1 MKRLMIPLL
10 AMLACAP
17 LFAGETERQEATKF
31 LESQTALSDSAKGE
45 TTLKLRMLGVTVGQ
59 ITLKTEHGE
68 HEGKPCYV
76 ATMNG
81 EVKLGAIATKMQG
94 KAMVGADLALL
105 YEENQEHEGEE
116 LTKHSLY
123 KNVAGTLQVKL
134 FDKNAKKEEDKNREF
149 EIKPEKR
156 MLLGMSQMIAQILLP
171 KQAGKKFE
179 FIDWDDDVNK
189 TFAMTLE
196 VAAQEEL
203 YGKKAWKLLQH
214 GFDYSKDDEGVVNE
228 DATIE
233 TLWLSG
239 VNALRIETAKGLIL
253 DSGPDPT
260 RTAITNE
267 ALEKQDKECHA
278 VVLFF
283 LAVQAK
289 SEDMVKKAVNIDR
302 FIDYVIE
309 NDESLKALGPDEK
322 AAVKEM
328 IRPKMPEEFL
338 KGAGSEEKSEVEKQR
353 DAAVLELLKHEENFR
368 VTKVDGHDAV
378 VFTDEAQKMFGRM
391 AFYVE
396 KNTDGQWQIT
406 WVGQQPEEKK
416 DPEKTPDKEDEE
428 GF

>member
-10 AMLACAP
+10 ALLACAP
-17 LFAGETERQEATKF
+17 LFAGEAERQEATKF
-31 LESQTALSDSAKGE
+31 MESQTALSESAKGE

-59 ITLKTEHGE
+59 VTFKVEHGE
-68 HEGKPCYV
+68 HEGKPCYAV
-76 ATMNG
+76 TMNG
-81 EVKLGAIATKMQG
+81 QIKLGEIVTKLQG
-94 KAMVGADLALL
+94 KAMVGPDLALL
-105 YEENQEHEGEE
+105 MEENHEYEGEE
-116 LTKHSLY
+116 LTKHSVY
-123 KNVAGTLQVKL
+123 KNAEGNLQVKL

-149 EIKPEKR
+149 EIKAETR
-156 MLLGMSQMIAQILLP
+156 LLVGTSQMIAQILLP

-179 FIDWDDDVNK
+179 FLDWDDDVNK

-196 VAAQEEL
+196 VAAEEEL
-203 YGKKAWKLLQH
+203 YGKKAWKLLEH
-214 GFDYSKDDEGVVNE
+214 GIDYSKDDEGVVNE

-239 VNALRIETAKGLIL
+239 ANALRIETAEGLIL

-260 RTAITNE
+260 RTAITKE

-283 LAVQAK
+283 MAVQAK
-289 SEDMVKKAVNIDR
+289 SEDLVKKAVNIDR

-338 KGAGSEEKSEVEKQR
+338 KNAGGEEKSEAEKQR
-353 DAAVLELLKHEENFR
+353 EAAVFELLKHEENFK

-378 VFTDEAQKMFGRM
+378 VFTDEAQKLFGRM

-396 KNTDGQWQIT
+396 KNSDGVWQIT
-406 WVGQQPEEKK
+406 WVGEQPEEKK
-416 DPEKTPDKEDEE
+416 EPEKTPDKEDEE